1 MQTLSSHHIDSR
13 DNQQYTWPRFTN
25 KDLKIPFEIDAGIP
39 LSQNFILIFN
49 FSSIYA
55 ICTMLVVYMQFLIE
69 CFLLLKFWSTTMQC
83 ISLKQKLLWILP
95 FCYWLCFANEFF
107 FVCFLKHCSM
117 SLLYWFKKL
126 CICKTEIL
134 NTRML
139 HKAFLL
145 FHFKSSIFDVR
156 LLENIWQKYLS
167 QRKLHLEQQIL
178 FLNRK
183 LSHRM
188 AEIKVS
194 DRNEML
200 FFFCNIVD
208 LLF

>member
-1 MQTLSSHHIDSR
+1 MQ
-13 DNQQYTWPRFTN
+13 FVTN
-25 KDLKIPFEIDAGIP
+25 
-39 LSQNFILIFN
+39 
-49 FSSIYA
+49 
-55 ICTMLVVYMQFLIE
+55 CTMLVVYMQFLIE

-117 SLLYWFKKL
+117 SLLYWFKKH
-126 CICKTEIL
+126 CTICKTEVRCTKSFFCFIL
-134 NTRML
+134 NDQYSMNDCYKIFGKNVYHKRIL
-139 HKAFLL
+139 HFEQP
-145 FHFKSSIFDVR
+145 IF
-156 LLENIWQKYLS
+156 
-167 QRKLHLEQQIL
+167 

-183 LSHRM
+183 LSHRI

-200 FFFCNIVD
+200 FLFCNIVD